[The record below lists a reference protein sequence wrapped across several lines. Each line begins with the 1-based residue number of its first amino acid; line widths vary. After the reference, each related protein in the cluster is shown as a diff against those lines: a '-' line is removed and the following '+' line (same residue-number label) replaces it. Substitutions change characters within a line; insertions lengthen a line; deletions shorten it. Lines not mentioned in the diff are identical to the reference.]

1 MTDDAVRLD
10 ERLPHHVPRDT
21 RLGPPVP
28 ARLARFEGYA
38 ERLERGWRWT
48 GRLTSEDVAALLAA
62 AVRGQSHGLIG
73 PTGAQVRVWL
83 GDVWF
88 DAESGRIRCELV
100 GNAAAALIASH
111 AAGASTGL
119 EV

>member
-1 MTDDAVRLD
+1 MTDDALRLD
-10 ERLPHHVPRDT
+10 ARLPHQGPRDT
-21 RLGPPVP
+21 PLGPPVP
-28 ARLARFEGYA
+28 ARLARFDGSA
-38 ERLERGWRWT
+38 ERLERGWRWSGT
-48 GRLTSEDVAALLAA
+48 LTSTEVAALLAA
-62 AVRGQSHGLIG
+62 AVRGHSQSLMG
-73 PTGAQVRVWL
+73 PTGTQVRVWL

-111 AAGASTGL
+111 ATAASAGL